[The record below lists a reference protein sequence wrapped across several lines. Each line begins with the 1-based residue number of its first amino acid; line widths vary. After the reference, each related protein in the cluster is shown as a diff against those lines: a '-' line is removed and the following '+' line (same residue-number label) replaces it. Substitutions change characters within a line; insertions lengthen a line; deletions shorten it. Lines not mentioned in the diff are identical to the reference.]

1 MQKSC
6 CSSDDQKQWDLV
18 RPSQK
23 RLGTLSMLAVGW
35 IVFDAEAADYIS
47 LAGLH
52 SNGDWQERRHIK
64 IFVQL
69 LLLKYRGN
77 SVCER

>member
-47 LAGLH
+47 LAPSIPTAIG
-52 SNGDWQERRHIK
+52 RRDAT
-64 IFVQL
+64 
-69 LLLKYRGN
+69 LKFLFSYF
-77 SVCER
+77 C